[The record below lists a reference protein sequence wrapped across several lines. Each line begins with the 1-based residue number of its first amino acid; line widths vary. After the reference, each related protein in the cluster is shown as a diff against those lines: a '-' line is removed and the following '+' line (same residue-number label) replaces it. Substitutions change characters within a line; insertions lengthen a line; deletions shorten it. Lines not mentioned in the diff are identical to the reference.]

1 MDMSL
6 EQLKPVIIEKIR
18 LVHVQVPVRL
28 LFSYGQVAQ
37 FNLVIVRITANG
49 VEGLG
54 EGLIFPDGKW
64 EQWLDSWARELI
76 NGDLAHLDNL
86 LPAWSGHNQRSI
98 CEAFS
103 IAIYDAAS
111 KIAGLPFSCFIGGKR
126 RQQVPLMTCMFPQNP
141 DEAKELA
148 IEYSKNGAK
157 SLKVKLIGDFSEDL
171 NRIKAIRKVVPE
183 STLLQGDANEGY
195 KTIEDAEEAVRV
207 FGTEGLNI
215 FEDPLQGN
223 AQSYCQLR
231 QELAGEGASVMVDV
245 LTRDIDDLVQ
255 VLKNNAADILNFH
268 ASEMGSITSLLR
280 HIHLAESFGVPFFVG
295 GTGFAAAGSA
305 AYQHIAAAVSTELP
319 AGELGGYIDHGM
331 PKPLVSNP
339 LVKNLAFVEIP
350 DTLGLGV
357 SLDEDAIREFEV
369 SSFNW

>member
-1 MDMSL
+1 MNIFKKSL
-6 EQLKPVIIEKIR
+6 GLVAIERIK
-18 LVHVQVPVRL
+18 LVNVQVPVRL
-28 LFSYGQVAQ
+28 LFSYGKIAQ
-37 FNLVIVRITANG
+37 FNLVIVKITANG

-54 EGLIFPDGKW
+54 EGLIFPDEKW
-64 EQWLDSWARELI
+64 ESWLESWAEKLI
-76 NGDLAHLDNL
+76 NNDLACLDNL
-86 LPAWSGHNQRSI
+86 LPAWSDHNQRSI

-103 IAIYDAAS
+103 IALHDAAS
-111 KIAGLPFSCFIGGKR
+111 KIAGLPFCCFIGGKR
-126 RQQVPLMTCMFPQNP
+126 RQQIPLMACMFPLNP

-148 IEYSKNGAK
+148 TEYNKKGSKA
-157 SLKVKLIGDFSEDL
+157 LKVKLVGDFNEDL

-195 KTIEDAEEAVRV
+195 KTIADAEKAVRA
-207 FGTEGLNI
+207 FGAEGLNI
-215 FEDPLQGN
+215 FEDPLEGN
-223 AQSYCQLR
+223 AQCYSQLR
-231 QELAGEGASVMVDV
+231 QKLAGKGASIMVDV
-245 LTRDIDDLVQ
+245 LTREITDLVQ

-280 HIHLAESFGVPFFVG
+280 HIHLAESFRVPFFVG

-350 DTLGLGV
+350 DTPGLGV
-357 SLDEDAIREFEV
+357 SLDEDAIKEFEV
-369 SSFNW
+369 KTIVW